1 MSETDEIMSP
11 EINLVDTYDKTSTLK
26 VIMEDDILDKEYFGF
41 VTVDDSSFV
50 EDEAIFCVTPAQA
63 RQLVTFLSDELER
76 IGK

>member
-1 MSETDEIMSP
+1 MMEIDGTMSP

-26 VIMEDDILDKEYFGF
+26 VTMEDDVIDKEYFGF

-50 EDEAIFCVTPAQA
+50 EDEAIFCMTPAQA
-63 RQLVTFLSDELER
+63 RQLATFLSDELER